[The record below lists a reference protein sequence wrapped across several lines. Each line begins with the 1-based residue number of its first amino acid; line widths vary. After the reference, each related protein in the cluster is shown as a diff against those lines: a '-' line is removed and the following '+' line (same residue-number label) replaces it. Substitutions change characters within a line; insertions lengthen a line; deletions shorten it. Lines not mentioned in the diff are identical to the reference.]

1 MSKDLTRVSRAL
13 GRELVF
19 TGDKDRDLVLQTK
32 GRVKINFG
40 DKFIELFNG
49 KNFTVGQQDLIKTID
64 GDTDISNEDDGFYYD
79 KDSGTLY
86 LKIGDEI
93 ITIISGG
100 EMKGNFISFKLDQ
113 NTLTS
118 DERDLAKK
126 NIGSTYNTQQEA
138 LANNA
143 GNGVVFIKSE
153 NKAYILYNGQF
164 FPITNNTTINQDQI
178 EKDPGD
184 TSDRYYFDNTV
195 TIDISNEGPALII
208 NGLGDQYN
216 IQLGDEINNT
226 NIYHTE
232 QGGVINSN
240 NSFTIMV
247 NDNRVIT
254 VKQGSVDF
262 NAVINALKGI
272 ITDEIYS
279 TNFELNQSGWGIWI
293 DKTTGESYLQV
304 DHIIG
309 AEEELLPIT
318 YQEACEMMRDG
329 TITMGKT
336 YIMIDYQN
344 EWEITKTTDVE
355 GEYLYESFNPNSED
369 EPSKDPSQYDPEENN
384 PEPIFGLDRN
394 VRPILLTGVTN
405 KKFSE
410 SIRYYYK
417 ADSTDSIQILYDIR
431 YKEIPEIGPD
441 EDKPDPLDFEDKGRI
456 YYMRDAWNNEAP
468 CDFKHFKNDDGKWVF
483 NYTDGSEA
491 SSLNTN
497 EKIVCANNRILDV
510 TIRLAD
516 KINPMIMTGK
526 SINNNTLGGTFE
538 EVTIGDPDSI
548 IEYNYFNGVIKKCN
562 FVGTFVNNSI
572 GCTMEECEFKD
583 EVINNE
589 FNKDTKK
596 CVFNKKVT
604 DNVFDMSFEE
614 CNFGIISSNQF
625 TGSAIKCDFWNEKL
639 QEAETKENQFMG
651 DFSECKFLGNSY
663 SNDMKVNT
671 VEKCTF
677 EKDFFANQI
686 VGDIWSENTFKET
699 LKNNVF
705 QSDVVKLYVEGLM
718 NVNHFMGRLENV
730 KFYKPAG
737 DTSYGLNDNTLNG
750 TVGEFTCYCDFSHN
764 TFVGLMWRITINYG
778 DPGDDKRCLFNYNN
792 FTMGSLT
799 DAVFNHD
806 FRHNDVHVEYCN
818 NVVTNGIVSYNS
830 FSTYRIDAR
839 FGTFKYNEVRG
850 LTFTGEFLNDFERC
864 VFCSMS
870 GNKFREEPIKNATFR
885 HSFSGWDFTNAD
897 AIKDLDLLYNEKHQ
911 VDVFYHNDKAEISCQ
926 ACNGPIKGEIKMF
939 NGLAKD
945 IPEGWHICDGTE
957 GTPDLTDKFIKA
969 GLVAGET
976 GGAEG
981 GEVNIAPENIPSH
994 SHEITLTFDTSS
1006 FSTTKVVAGNSIV
1019 DFVVDK
1025 GGSSN
1030 YCLYTG
1036 EKGGQNY
1043 WISNIGSEVAAALNN
1058 AIASIT
1064 AGEGAAG
1071 GGEITPLN
1079 IEPPYYTLIFIMKL

>member
-178 EKDPGD
+178 EGGD
-184 TSDRYYFDNTV
+184 ESDKYYFDNTV
-195 TIDISNEGPALII
+195 TIDIKNNSGPSLVI
-208 NGLGDQYN
+208 NGVGDQYN
-216 IQLGDEINNT
+216 IQLGDEYNNT
-226 NIYHTE
+226 NIYHSE
-232 QGGVINSN
+232 DGGVINSD
-240 NSFTIMV
+240 NSLSIV
-247 NDNRVIT
+247 INDNRVMYIT
-254 VKQGSVDF
+254 DGKVTIDGILQV
-262 NAVINALKGI
+262 LKKI

-279 TNFELNQSGWGIWI
+279 SNFVEGDSGWGLWI

-304 DHIIG
+304 DHILG
-309 AEEELLPIT
+309 AEIDPEPLT
-318 YQEACEMMRDG
+318 YHEALIYMRDG
-329 TITMGKT
+329 RISANSY
-336 YIMIDYQN
+336 YIMTDYQN
-344 EWEITKTTDVE
+344 EWELTDDQNIE
-355 GEYLYESFNPNSED
+355 GETWYNKTFYPEEN
-369 EPSKDPSQYDPEENN
+369 SKDPSKYDEDDVN
-384 PEPIFGLDRN
+384 PKFGIDRN
-394 VRPILLTGVTN
+394 VRPIILTGLTENTFSNIVYYLYGEDN
-405 KKFSE
+405 KD
-410 SIRYYYK
+410 I
-417 ADSTDSIQILYDIR
+417 IQMLYDIR
-431 YKEIPEIGPD
+431 EKEIQEPD
-441 EDKPDPLDFEDKGRI
+441 DNGFTSYSDKGRI
-456 YYMRDAWNNEAP
+456 YYMRDGYNNEAP
-468 CDFKHFKNDDGKWVF
+468 CDFKHFKNDDGKWIF
-483 NYTDGSEA
+483 NSPDGEDL
-491 SSLNTN
+491 SSMNTA
-497 EKIVCANNRILDV
+497 ESIVCANNRILDV

-651 DFSECKFLGNSY
+651 DFSECKFLGNTY

-718 NVNHFMGRLENV
+718 NVNHFMGSLENV

-764 TFVGLMWRITINYG
+764 TFVGPMWRITINYG